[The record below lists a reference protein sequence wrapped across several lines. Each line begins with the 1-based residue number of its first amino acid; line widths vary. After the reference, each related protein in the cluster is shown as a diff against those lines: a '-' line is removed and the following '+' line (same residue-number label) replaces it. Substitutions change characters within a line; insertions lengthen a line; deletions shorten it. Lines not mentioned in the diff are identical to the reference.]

1 MFKLMNCL
9 FIITPITTHEENVLL
24 CVTRIRVWLIR
35 RSSEI
40 LFHLVLTWIKICEM
54 KIGLLCLSVN
64 VCVDAHRTNTV
75 KGLVLTHSFPHLWL
89 SYRGFQKPGMELTIW
104 WASLFFWRNI
114 LRMLKTD
121 DRHSHCVSK
130 AAKTFIKMSTT
141 TFKTEMS
148 MSKVFYAPLNYSR
161 QPESCQRNRSF
172 KEKETLE
179 EKEDYTNS
187 SQHRCTRAL
196 RVRRPVR
203 WTPSLNTGV
212 SLLWWRVQV
221 GSSSP
226 TEAGL
231 RSESSQW
238 DNYKLQTHPHRQP
251 VCVSLNTTVWFELT
265 NLQDNMSGS
274 HFCTLQVQSFI
285 FHSVLFHC
293 WVFSLF
299 SKYKCVIYSHSG
311 WIIILCGATQVNL
324 RVTYLMITVVHCI

>member
-75 KGLVLTHSFPHLWL
+75 NGLYNIAFLIFGYLIGVFRSPGWNWQSDERHCFEIGDAFCKVANTETESAFFL
-89 SYRGFQKPGMELTIW
+89 KPGYARTFD
-104 WASLFFWRNI
+104 ATFV
-114 LRMLKTD
+114 RMLKTD

-148 MSKVFYAPLNYSR
+148 MLKVFYAPLNDSR

-187 SQHRCTRAL
+187 SQHRCTRA
-196 RVRRPVR
+196 
-203 WTPSLNTGV
+203 
-212 SLLWWRVQV
+212 
-221 GSSSP
+221 
-226 TEAGL
+226 
-231 RSESSQW
+231 
-238 DNYKLQTHPHRQP
+238 
-251 VCVSLNTTVWFELT
+251 
-265 NLQDNMSGS
+265 
-274 HFCTLQVQSFI
+274 
-285 FHSVLFHC
+285 
-293 WVFSLF
+293 
-299 SKYKCVIYSHSG
+299 
-311 WIIILCGATQVNL
+311 
-324 RVTYLMITVVHCI
+324 